1 MSRDLS
7 YPDSGYTRR
16 PYPQPLT
23 HRWPEGYR
31 LVLRRERLNVPDP
44 AAAFLRLANGI
55 LDWDLHRLSGLRV
68 AAGTPR
74 AAAGVEMS
82 SGVGLGPLRYYAPCR
97 VLWAEEPETGDGG
110 VPIRG
115 QRAGF
120 GYGTLKGHPER
131 GEEGF
136 YAELDGEG
144 KLAFRVA
151 AYSRPANR
159 LIAAG
164 DFANR
169 AVQGLITRRY
179 VAAAYKLSSGG
190 AAA

>member
-1 MSRDLS
+1 MSPELS
-7 YPDSGYTRR
+7 YPDPGYTRR

-31 LVLRRERLNVPDP
+31 LVLRREKLAVPDP
-44 AAAFLRLANGI
+44 AAGFLRLANGI
-55 LDWDLHRLSGLRV
+55 LGWDLHRRSGLRV
-68 AAGTPR
+68 AASTPR
-74 AAAGVEMS
+74 AAPGVVVS

-97 VLWAEEPETGDGG
+97 VLWAEEPALDDGG
-110 VPIRG
+110 IPVPG

-120 GYGTLKGHPER
+120 GYGTLKGHPEQ

-136 YAELDGEG
+136 YAELDGDG
-144 KLAFRVA
+144 KLIFRVA

-169 AVQGLITRRY
+169 AVQQFITRRY
-179 VAAAYKLSSGG
+179 LAAAYRLASGS
-190 AAA
+190 

>member
-1 MSRDLS
+1 MSRALS
-7 YPDSGYTRR
+7 YPDPGYTRR

-23 HRWPEGYR
+23 QRWPGGYR
-31 LVLRRERLNVPDP
+31 LVLRREKLGVPDP
-44 AAAFLRLANGI
+44 AAGFLRLANGI
-55 LDWDLHRLSGLRV
+55 LNWELHRLSGLRV
-68 AAGTPR
+68 AAATPR
-74 AAAGVEMS
+74 AASGVEMA

-97 VLWAEEPETGDGG
+97 VLWAEEPALDDGG
-110 VPIRG
+110 APVPG

-120 GYGTLKGHPER
+120 GYGTLKGHPEQ

-136 YAELDGEG
+136 YAELDEAST
-144 KLAFRVA
+144 LVFRVA

-169 AVQGLITRRY
+169 AVQQLITRRY
-179 VAAAYKLSSGG
+179 LAAAYTLASGR
-190 AAA
+190 

>member
-1 MSRDLS
+1 MTRQLS
-7 YPDSGYTRR
+7 YSESGYTRR

-31 LVLRRERLNVPDP
+31 LVLRRERLEVPDP
-44 AAAFLRLANGI
+44 AAGYLRLANGI
-55 LDWDLHRLSGLRV
+55 LSWDLHRRSGLRV

-74 AAAGVEMS
+74 AAPGVEMA
-82 SGVGLGPLRYYAPCR
+82 SGVGVGPLRYYAPCR
-97 VLWAEEPETGDGG
+97 VLWAEEPALDDGG
-110 VPIRG
+110 VPVPG

-120 GYGTLKGHPER
+120 GYGTLRGHPEQ

-136 YAELDGEG
+136 YAELDGDG
-144 KLAFRVA
+144 RLIFRLA

-169 AVQGLITRRY
+169 AVQQFITRRY
-179 VAAAYKLSSGG
+179 LAAAYKLASGT
-190 AAA
+190 